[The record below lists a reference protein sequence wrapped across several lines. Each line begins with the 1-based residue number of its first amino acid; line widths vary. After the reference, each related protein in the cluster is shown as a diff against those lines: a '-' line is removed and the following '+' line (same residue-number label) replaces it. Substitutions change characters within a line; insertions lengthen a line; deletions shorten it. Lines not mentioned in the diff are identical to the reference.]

1 MTGHLDRRDAAARG
15 VCYGTA
21 EGVGVPN
28 STTEFFAA
36 MERRGHDPLL
46 ERMNFD
52 LRFDLSEDGRDTQ
65 QWHLTIRRGDLGVSC
80 GPEDAD
86 CVITADRATFD
97 RIARGETKPLAAWLR
112 NQIAVEGRL
121 QPLIVLE
128 RLLPGPPGSHD
139 PRALAEIAIAT
150 AQRPGSAR

>member
-1 MTGHLDRRDAAARG
+1 MLRLAGSAMGRRK
-15 VCYGTA
+15 
-21 EGVGVPN
+21 GVGVPN
-28 STTEFFAA
+28 STTEFFAS

-52 LRFDLSEDGRDTQ
+52 LRFDLSEDGGNKQ
-65 QWHLTIRRGDLGVSC
+65 QWRLAIRRGDLGVSH

-112 NQIAVEGRL
+112 NQIAVEGHL
-121 QPLIVLE
+121 QPLIALE

-139 PRALAEIAIAT
+139 PRALAEVAIAT
-150 AQRPGSAR
+150 AQRPESAR